1 MDYYSSASSDKI
13 DPRSVSSAS
22 MSDLH
27 FYPSLSWSRKD
38 DKTHSQI
45 GAGLAYSTE
54 WDYQSYGGNVNYSKS
69 SKDNNTS

>member
-54 WDYQSYGGNVNYSKS
+54 
-69 SKDNNTS
+69 